1 MQTPPRPGPRY
12 LPEPEP
18 EPPSPRAPGGYRLEI
33 HLTARAGRPGPGA
46 AAACRQRSQCG
57 LARLGSAREPV
68 GTAAAPGPPARDGRS
83 RRGPRGLRRAG
94 AGRRG
99 SGPGKLGRGGGQVY
113 IFFFFFPFYGP
124 PFFPPP
130 VPSFCYLDFFS
141 CCVMSI
147 IYAKSFAACCT
158 ALACRRGRAGR
169 GGDLGARNQ
178 RWGRGRDPRPPAAS
192 GGPPRL
198 APGTGLEGGRGGSG
212 GPPPARRRW
221 GPFGFGRCARGAGAR
236 AGVRA
241 GTLSHSPSSLG
252 SGRDAAMPGGH
263 LPLPAA
269 VVRPSPRGKSSSR
282 PFPSRRPGRLC
293 EDGQGTRTSP
303 CRRPAPSRCAPRSPP
318 RGGRARSPPATPGAA
333 AGCAVC
339 RQLACLLVQEDKK
352 MEKIDKSSVQW
363 GKHNVRRGVVVVG
376 RVWLAR
382 RLWKAGEGQGSEAV
396 WARGKAEWRRVV
408 DTQKAGGLGEP
419 RGRGVRGAEPGG
431 GRDALHPRRTWIPES
446 RRPTGSL
453 GCPPPPSGS
462 AVRGAPELEGVQPQP
477 SPDSAEEGRRGAAPG
492 DSRPP
497 HPLRKVRCCSLTPG
511 PRSQTSP
518 AGGPAL
524 RAPGPSACSFHLWV
538 GRRCRCQI

>member
-1 MQTPPRPGPRY
+1 MQRA
-12 LPEPEP
+12 LP
-18 EPPSPRAPGGYRLEI
+18 
-33 HLTARAGRPGPGA
+33 H
-46 AAACRQRSQCG
+46 
-57 LARLGSAREPV
+57 
-68 GTAAAPGPPARDGRS
+68 AAPRS
-83 RRGPRGLRRAG
+83 
-94 AGRRG
+94 
-99 SGPGKLGRGGGQVY
+99 
-113 IFFFFFPFYGP
+113 
-124 PFFPPP
+124 
-130 VPSFCYLDFFS
+130 
-141 CCVMSI
+141 
-147 IYAKSFAACCT
+147 
-158 ALACRRGRAGR
+158 
-169 GGDLGARNQ
+169 
-178 RWGRGRDPRPPAAS
+178 PAA
-192 GGPPRL
+192 G
-198 APGTGLEGGRGGSG
+198 GGRGGEGTSEPETSG
-212 GPPPARRRW
+212 GGGEGTLGLQPRPEAPRGSPPGPDWRAGGAGQAAPPPARRRW

-431 GRDALHPRRTWIPES
+431 GREALHPRRTWIPES
-446 RRPTGSL
+446 RRSTGSL
-453 GCPPPPSGS
+453 GCPPTPIGVCGERGARVRGS
-462 AVRGAPELEGVQPQP
+462 AA
-477 SPDSAEEGRRGAAPG
+477 SALPGQCGGGQEGRSTR
-492 DSRPP
+492 
-497 HPLRKVRCCSLTPG
+497 
-511 PRSQTSP
+511 
-518 AGGPAL
+518 
-524 RAPGPSACSFHLWV
+524 
-538 GRRCRCQI
+538 